1 MNKILL
7 INGPNLNMLGERETE
22 IYGKRT
28 LNQIKEDCEAF
39 SQKINYEIEFFQS
52 NSESEI
58 IECLQGMENKYVGL
72 IINAA
77 ALTHTSIAIHDSLK
91 IVGCKKI
98 EIHISNPYKRENFRN
113 RSFLSPVV
121 DGIITGLGHR
131 VYITAIFA
139 INQMLEKDNE

>member
-1 MNKILL
+1 MNKILV

-22 IYGKRT
+22 IYGKKT
-28 LNQIKEDCEAF
+28 LNQIKKDCEVF

-77 ALTHTSIAIHDSLK
+77 ALTHTSISIHDSLK

-98 EIHISNPYKRENFRN
+98 EIHISNPYSRENFRN
-113 RSFLSPVV
+113 KSFISPVV
-121 DGIITGLGHR
+121 DGIITGLGQS

-139 INQMLEKDNE
+139 MKQILEQDNE

>member
-1 MNKILL
+1 MNKILV

-22 IYGKRT
+22 IYGKKT
-28 LNQIKEDCEAF
+28 LNQIKEDCEVF

-77 ALTHTSIAIHDSLK
+77 ALTHTSISIHDSLK

-98 EIHISNPYKRENFRN
+98 EIHISNPYSRENFRN
-113 RSFLSPVV
+113 KSFISPVV
-121 DGIITGLGHR
+121 DGIITGLGQS

-139 INQMLEKDNE
+139 MKQILEQDNE

>member
-1 MNKILL
+1 MNKILV

-22 IYGKRT
+22 IYGKKT
-28 LNQIKEDCEAF
+28 LNQIKEDCEVF
-39 SQKINYEIEFFQS
+39 SQKINYDIEFFQS

-58 IECLQGMENKYVGL
+58 IECLQSMENKYVGL

-77 ALTHTSIAIHDSLK
+77 ALTHTSISIHDSLK

-98 EIHISNPYKRENFRN
+98 EIHISNPYNRENFRSK
-113 RSFLSPVV
+113 SFISPVV
-121 DGIITGLGHR
+121 DGIITGLGHS

-139 INQMLEKDNE
+139 IKQILEQANE

>member
-1 MNKILL
+1 MNKILV

-22 IYGKRT
+22 IYGKKT
-28 LNQIKEDCEAF
+28 LNQIKEDCEVF

-77 ALTHTSIAIHDSLK
+77 ALTHTSISIHDSLK

-98 EIHISNPYKRENFRN
+98 EIHISNPYSRENFRN
-113 RSFLSPVV
+113 KSFISPVV
-121 DGIITGLGHR
+121 DGIITGLGHN

-139 INQMLEKDNE
+139 LKQILEQANE

>member
-1 MNKILL
+1 MNKILV

-22 IYGKRT
+22 IYGKKT
-28 LNQIKEDCEAF
+28 LNQIKEDCEVF

-58 IECLQGMENKYVGL
+58 IECLQGMKNKYVGL

-77 ALTHTSIAIHDSLK
+77 ALTHTSISIHDSLK

-98 EIHISNPYKRENFRN
+98 EIHISNPYSRENFRN
-113 RSFLSPVV
+113 KSFISPVV
-121 DGIITGLGHR
+121 DGIITGLGQS

-139 INQMLEKDNE
+139 MKQILEQDNE